1 MSNMKNIQVIGQRIK
16 HYRRIKDLTQRELAV
31 QIGVA
36 SSFIANIEQGQKGV
50 SLDKLVD
57 ICRYLDIGLS
67 DLFPIETQNTVKAKE
82 EMINEIVKALYTLD
96 TEQVK
101 MLKTMLAGFASV
113 S

>member
-1 MSNMKNIQVIGQRIK
+1 MKNIQIIGQRIK

-31 QIGVA
+31 HIGVA

-67 DLFPIETQNTVKAKE
+67 DLFPMENRDTARAKE
-82 EMINEIVKALYTLD
+82 EMIGEIVGALRSLE